1 MWRNLLVKRVYI
13 PEMTWTEIRDILP
26 KVQVAIIPTGSTEQ
40 HGPHLPLQSDMA
52 FCFYMCKKAALMVYP
67 IALVT
72 SPVSVGIS
80 RHHMK
85 FPGSLTL
92 RPETFIN
99 TIFDIAWSVKQ
110 HGLDK
115 VMIINGHGGN
125 RAAIKL
131 AARKIYDELDL
142 TAASL
147 SYWELLD
154 DQKAKEILETY
165 PGRMYPGHACEFE
178 TSLSYVIQPEQV
190 RRDRI
195 TKSDELVFPRYEP
208 FFAKIEDEYTT
219 NGVSRGDPRLA
230 TREKGE
236 RLIEILAQE
245 IAVFLR
251 RFGERG
257 DEL

>member
-1 MWRNLLVKRVYI
+1 MEGVFI
-13 PEMTWTEIRDILP
+13 PEMTWIEIRDVLP
-26 KVQVAIIPTGSTEQ
+26 KVQVAVIPTGSTEQ
-40 HGPHLPLQSDMA
+40 HGPHLPLQSDIA
-52 FCFYMCKKAALMVYP
+52 FCLYICKKAAQMVYP

-72 SPVSVGIS
+72 APVSVGIS

-99 TIFDIAWSVKQ
+99 TIFDIAWSVKH
-110 HGLDK
+110 HGLNK
-115 VMIINGHGGN
+115 VAVINGHGGN
-125 RAAIKL
+125 QAAIKL
-131 AARKIYDELDL
+131 AARKIYDELGL

-154 DQKAKEILETY
+154 GQKAREILDTY
-165 PGRMYPGHACEFE
+165 PRYPGHACEFE
-178 TSLSYVIQPEQV
+178 TSLSYVIQPELV

-208 FFAKIEDEYTT
+208 FFAKIENEYTT
-219 NGVSRGDPRLA
+219 SGVSRGDPRLA

-236 RLIEILAQE
+236 KLIEIITQE

-251 RFGERG
+251 RFGEHG

>member
-1 MWRNLLVKRVYI
+1 MKRVFI
-13 PEMTWTEIRDILP
+13 PEMTWMEVRDVLP
-26 KVQVAIIPTGSTEQ
+26 KVQVAIIPTGSTEN
-40 HGPHLPLQSDMA
+40 HGPHLPLQTDIA
-52 FCFYMCKKAALMVYP
+52 LCLFICKKAAQRVYP

-72 SPVSVGIS
+72 PPVSVGIS
-80 RHHMK
+80 PHHMK

-92 RPETFIN
+92 RPESFIN
-99 TIFDIAWSVKQ
+99 QIFDIAWSIKR

-125 RAAIKL
+125 MAAVSV
-131 AARKIYDELDL
+131 ASRKIYDELGL

-154 DQKAKEILETY
+154 DQKAKEILDTY

-178 TSLSYVIQPEQV
+178 TSASYVVQPELV

-195 TKSDELVFPRYEP
+195 TKSDELVFPRYER

-219 NGVSRGDPRLA
+219 SGVSRGDPRLA
-230 TREKGE
+230 TKEKGE
-236 RLIEILAQE
+236 KLIENIAQE
-245 IAVFLR
+245 IAVFLK

>member
-1 MWRNLLVKRVYI
+1 MEV
-13 PEMTWTEIRDILP
+13 RDILP
-26 KVQVAIIPTGSTEQ
+26 KVQVAVIPTGSTEN
-40 HGPHLPLQSDMA
+40 HGPHLPLQSDIA
-52 FCFYMCKKAALMVYP
+52 FCLYICKKAAQIAYP

-72 SPVSVGIS
+72 APVSIGVS

-92 RPETFIN
+92 RPDTFIN
-99 TIFDIAWSVKQ
+99 IILDIAWSMKQ

-125 RAAIKL
+125 QAAVKL
-131 AARKIYDELDL
+131 AARKIYDELGL

-154 DQKAKEILETY
+154 TEKAKEILETY
-165 PGRMYPGHACEFE
+165 PARVYPGHACEFE
-178 TSLSYVIQPEQV
+178 TSLSYVIQPELV
-190 RRDRI
+190 RKDKI
-195 TKSDELVFPRYEP
+195 TKSDGLVFPRYEP

-219 NGVSRGDPRLA
+219 SGVSRGDPRLA

-236 RLIEILAQE
+236 KLIDIITEE